1 MVSLIDLWL
10 PILLSAVLVF
20 VASSVIHMLLRWHS
34 GDWKKLSAEDS
45 VLDALRPF
53 GLAPG
58 DYMAPLPGSM
68 AEMNTPEFKEKV
80 ARGPRIAMT
89 VLAPGNSMPSS
100 LARWF
105 VYSIVVALLA
115 GYVAATTLGPGVPHL
130 TVFRVTSTVAFV
142 GYAAAL
148 WQGWIWYSRGLG
160 YTIRS
165 TIDGLVY
172 GLLTGGAFGWLWP

>member
-1 MVSLIDLWL
+1 
-10 PILLSAVLVF
+10 
-20 VASSVIHMLLRWHS
+20 
-34 GDWKKLSAEDS
+34 
-45 VLDALRPF
+45 
-53 GLAPG
+53 
-58 DYMAPLPGSM
+58 
-68 AEMNTPEFKEKV
+68 
-80 ARGPRIAMT
+80 
-89 VLAPGNSMPSS
+89 MPSS

-115 GYVAATTLGPGVPHL
+115 GYVAATTLGPGVPYL